1 MSRTLRK
8 AVEVVKHRKD
18 TELNLPDEGIANL
31 EDVPEL
37 CELWYYH
44 SYYWISY
51 RLDWEEMPE
60 HGGARSHSMGQHL
73 WSLSPISGL
82 DNTL

>member
-8 AVEVVKHRKD
+8 AVEIVKQRKD

-37 CELWYYH
+37 CELSRY
-44 SYYWISY
+44 
-51 RLDWEEMPE
+51 LC
-60 HGGARSHSMGQHL
+60 
-73 WSLSPISGL
+73 
-82 DNTL
+82 